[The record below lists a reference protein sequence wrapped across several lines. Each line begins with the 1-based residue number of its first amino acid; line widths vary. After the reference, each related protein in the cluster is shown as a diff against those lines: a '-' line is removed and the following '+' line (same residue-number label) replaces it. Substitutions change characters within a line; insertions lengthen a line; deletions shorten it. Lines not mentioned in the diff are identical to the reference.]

1 MDAAKESFISSTF
14 WSERIGPTAAI
25 KTLEIMEKNR
35 SWKTITSLGKYLI
48 KIWKKLSKR
57 HKLSIE
63 INGLP
68 SLAKFKF
75 KNSNNQKYKT
85 YITQRMLEKGYL
97 ASNGVYMSTSHNLK
111 MLKKYE
117 EILDEIFFEIS
128 LCEKGDL
135 NIDYLLNYPVST
147 LPFWKSKLNKLFFN
161 RVSNL
166 Y

>member
-1 MDAAKESFISSTF
+1 
-14 WSERIGPTAAI
+14 
-25 KTLEIMEKNR
+25 ME
-35 SWKTITSLGKYLI
+35 TITRLGKYLI
-48 KIWKKLSKR
+48 EIWKKLSRR
-57 HKLSIE
+57 HKLNIE

-117 EILDEIFFEIS
+117 EILDEIFLKFHM
-128 LCEKGDL
+128 
-135 NIDYLLNYPVST
+135 
-147 LPFWKSKLNKLFFN
+147 
-161 RVSNL
+161 
-166 Y
+166 